1 MGLQA
6 RGSMCRCLART
17 SFIMVSYCLIQVSM
31 SDTYDPSCR
40 LPYFIY
46 FILSSLFFTIFQ
58 ILFQFKNNQKM
69 GRPTL
74 HVGRHDPAWHEPSH
88 ACGLCCAKALPA
100 WALHDTAGEISRA
113 GTTRHGQGIMGR
125 PFAGTTYFTSLHLRL
140 TANRATPNYLIMTLR
155 MSTSFLI
162 IYMALH

>member
-31 SDTYDPSCR
+31 SDTYGPSSR
-40 LPYFIY
+40 LRYVIY

-69 GRPTL
+69 GWPTL
-74 HVGRHDPAWHEPSH
+74 HVGRHDPAS
-88 ACGLCCAKALPA
+88 LPA
-100 WALHDTAGEISRA
+100 WALHDTAGGISRA

-125 PFAGTTYFTSLHLRL
+125 PFAPTTYFTSLHFGL
-140 TANRATPNYLIMTLR
+140 TTNRATPNYLIMTLR